1 MKKTFSLLLVL
12 FCSLF
17 LCAEKFE
24 YNHLY
29 YNTLSDCT
37 AEVSSQASLNYNH
50 DSLVIR
56 QTVDYRTNAY
66 RIVRIGEA
74 AFYEYPSLVF
84 ISLPNSVTSIGMGA
98 FYNCTNLSKIL
109 LPPALQTIGCGAFA
123 NCNSLKEVTSLATV
137 PPTREEMLPNAP
149 TDEIFYGVDVANIP
163 LYVPAE
169 SIELYKNADQWKDFG
184 QILPIDD
191 FNKSLVGE
199 WKCIDKEDI
208 TVSISDS
215 IICNNIFNQ
224 SNRYTASAS
233 QLYLERLWTF
243 DDAPHR
249 WEACD
254 YSLKGDTLWIDKFW
268 MGTMWVNIYPP
279 ILYDIALVRVKDTI
293 DPKELFP
300 TLWGLQ
306 RTTCLKNINENEVGT
321 VWGSN
326 SYLMQEIETTTI
338 DGKQYLL
345 FGTNNTYD
353 EYCSLWLREENN
365 KILVYSAAQ
374 KKDLVLYDFTLNV
387 GDSLPRLYVDEE
399 LSSIVDY
406 FKYEADWEYTKP
418 LFVTEV
424 STITLLDGK
433 EYKKWTFDNGM
444 EYVEGIGSFGTSY
457 AWNDFYQL
465 IANGPLYSDVF
476 SQHLV
481 CASRNGQLLY
491 QMDDAEMEQLE
502 TECLCEIGP
511 KWSET
516 WCDTWNVLSHGW
528 DPEGGDDP
536 YMPYTFIYQLEEDT
550 TINDLTY
557 QRLTGRFSLS
567 TMPSNKEYVAALRF
581 AENKKVFVHYD
592 NTEYLLYDFG
602 AQVGDTLE
610 IFGGIDHYKDFKTL
624 THVITEI
631 DSLDDGRLQIYSN
644 AIIQESEGYE
654 TPFERLY
661 PKIWIEG
668 VGSKDGIVQN
678 SATNRIGIG
687 PCVLLCAYHNDEC
700 IYTTDNP
707 YYTSLGCVYND
718 PIFSATEE
726 VKLFTPSA
734 QKIMHNGQL
743 FILRDS
749 KTYNIMGMEIK

>member
-1 MKKTFSLLLVL
+1 MKKTFSLLLFI

-306 RTTCLKNINENEVGT
+306 RTDIEKHTTC
-321 VWGSN
+321 
-326 SYLMQEIETTTI
+326 
-338 DGKQYLL
+338 DGKPYLSD
-345 FGTNNTYD
+345 FE
-353 EYCSLWLREENN
+353 EYVTTQMNGKLYLSDGRNYLREENN
-365 KILVYSAAQ
+365 QVLFCCPDFEIYE
-374 KKDLVLYDFTLNV
+374 DIVLYDWTLEI
-387 GDSLPRLYVDEE
+387 GDTLPHNKSTVHTESDF
-399 LSSIVDY
+399 IV
-406 FKYEADWEYTKP
+406 TN
-418 LFVTEV
+418 V
-424 STITLLDGK
+424 STVTLLDGK
-433 EYKKWTFDNGM
+433 KYKKWTLACGY
-444 EYVEGIGSFGTSY
+444 EYIEGIGAINGEGYGHYLCLESWVQPGTY
-457 AWNDFYQL
+457 
-465 IANGPLYSDVF
+465 IRTC
-476 SQHLV
+476 LV
-481 CASRNGQLLY
+481 CASRDGQLLY
-491 QMDDAEMEQLE
+491 KMDDTEMERWGA
-502 TECLCEIGP
+502 ECLCDGYQSSY
-511 KWSET
+511 KDQ
-516 WCDTWNVLSHGW
+516 WCDTWNVLYHGW

-687 PCVLLCAYHNDEC
+687 PCVLLCAYHNDDC

-718 PIFSATEE
+718 PIFSAIEE
-726 VKLFTPSA
+726 VNAPTQSV
-734 QKIMHNGQL
+734 QKIMYNGQL
-743 FILRDS
+743 LILRDG
-749 KTYNIMGMEIK
+749 KTYNVMGMEVK

>member
-1 MKKTFSLLLVL
+1 MPMKRALLFL
-12 FCSLF
+12 FCAVMSVQIF
-17 LCAEKFE
+17 
-24 YNHLY
+24 
-29 YNTLSDCT
+29 S
-37 AEVSSQASLNYNH
+37 
-50 DSLVIR
+50 
-56 QTVDYRTNAY
+56 TVD
-66 RIVRIGEA
+66 
-74 AFYEYPSLVF
+74 
-84 ISLPNSVTSIGMGA
+84 ISA
-98 FYNCTNLSKIL
+98 
-109 LPPALQTIGCGAFA
+109 
-123 NCNSLKEVTSLATV
+123 
-137 PPTREEMLPNAP
+137 
-149 TDEIFYGVDVANIP
+149 
-163 LYVPAE
+163 
-169 SIELYKNADQWKDFG
+169 
-184 QILPIDD
+184 
-191 FNKSLVGE
+191 
-199 WKCIDKEDI
+199 
-208 TVSISDS
+208 
-215 IICNNIFNQ
+215 
-224 SNRYTASAS
+224 
-233 QLYLERLWTF
+233 
-243 DDAPHR
+243 
-249 WEACD
+249 
-254 YSLKGDTLWIDKFW
+254 
-268 MGTMWVNIYPP
+268 
-279 ILYDIALVRVKDTI
+279 
-293 DPKELFP
+293 ELFP
-300 TLWGLQ
+300 TLAGLQ

-321 VWGSN
+321 VWGSS

-353 EYCSLWLREENN
+353 EYWSLWLREENN

-387 GDSLPRLYVDEE
+387 GDSLLRLYVDEE

-406 FKYEADWEYTKP
+406 YKYEADWEYTKP

-444 EYVEGIGSFGTSY
+444 EYVEGIGCFGTSY

-481 CASRNGQLLY
+481 CASKNGKLLY

-502 TECLCEIGP
+502 TECLCEYNAEQKPKDLFPTLWGLQRTDIEEHTTCDGKPYLSDFEEYVTIQMNGKLYLSDGRNYLREENNQVLFCCPDFEIYEDIVLYDWTLEIGDTLP
-511 KWSET
+511 HNKSTVHAESDFIVKNVSTVTLLDGKKYKKWTLACGYEYIEGIGAINGEGYGHYLCLESWVQPGTYIRTCLVCASRDGQLLYKMDDTEMERLGAECLCEVET
-516 WCDTWNVLSHGW
+516 SYKSQWCDTWNVLYHGW

-610 IFGGIDHYKDFKTL
+610 IFGGIDHYMDFKTL

-687 PCVLLCAYHNDEC
+687 PCVLLCAYHNDDC
-700 IYTTDNP
+700 IYTVDNP
-707 YYTSLGCVYND
+707 YYTPLGCVYND
-718 PIFSATEE
+718 PIFTSMEE
-726 VKLFTPSA
+726 VKSSTPSA

-749 KTYNIMGMEIK
+749 KTYNIMGVEITK

>member
-123 NCNSLKEVTSLATV
+123 NCTSLKEVTCLATV

-163 LYVPAE
+163 LYVPTE

-199 WKCIDKEDI
+199 WKCIGKEDI

-233 QLYLERLWTF
+233 QLYLERLWTV

-306 RTTCLKNINENEVGT
+306 RTDIEKHTTC
-321 VWGSN
+321 
-326 SYLMQEIETTTI
+326 
-338 DGKQYLL
+338 DGKPYLSD
-345 FGTNNTYD
+345 FE
-353 EYCSLWLREENN
+353 EYVTTQMNGKLYLSDGRNYLREENN
-365 KILVYSAAQ
+365 QVLFCCPDFEIYE
-374 KKDLVLYDFTLNV
+374 DIVLYDWTLEI
-387 GDSLPRLYVDEE
+387 GDTLPHNKSTVHAESDF
-399 LSSIVDY
+399 IV
-406 FKYEADWEYTKP
+406 KN
-418 LFVTEV
+418 V
-424 STITLLDGK
+424 STVTLLDGK
-433 EYKKWTFDNGM
+433 KYKKWTLACGY
-444 EYVEGIGSFGTSY
+444 EYIEGIGAINGEGYGHYLCLESWVQPGTY
-457 AWNDFYQL
+457 
-465 IANGPLYSDVF
+465 IRTC
-476 SQHLV
+476 LV
-481 CASRNGQLLY
+481 CASRDGQLLY
-491 QMDDAEMEQLE
+491 KMDDTEMERWGA
-502 TECLCEIGP
+502 ECLCDGYQSSY
-511 KWSET
+511 KDQ
-516 WCDTWNVLSHGW
+516 WCDTWNVLYHGW

-581 AENKKVFVHYD
+581 AENKKVFIHYD
-592 NTEYLLYDFG
+592 DTEYLLYDFG

-610 IFGGIDHYKDFKTL
+610 IFGGIDHYMDFKTL

-687 PCVLLCAYHNDEC
+687 PCVLLCAYHNDDC

-707 YYTSLGCVYND
+707 YYTPYGCVHND
-718 PIFSATEE
+718 SFFTATEE
-726 VKLFTPSA
+726 VNAPTQSA
-734 QKIMHNGQL
+734 QKIMYNGQL
-743 FILRDS
+743 LILRDG
-749 KTYNIMGMEIK
+749 KTYNVMGMEVK